1 MFTTSLKRI
10 IRSGI
15 QNFRRAG
22 TVSVASVC
30 VVTVTLSVITSLILF
45 QSILQSS
52 LNDLKNRVDISIYM
66 TTDADEANILSLKD
80 KISQLPEVSTVE
92 YVSRDQA
99 LDNFKVKHS
108 NDYVT
113 LQALGELSDNPLGAI
128 LNIRAKDVSQYE
140 SISRFLSEDNPS
152 MHSYVKDIERINYAQ
167 NKVVIERLTSM
178 INGARSLGFA
188 ITLILSII
196 SVIITFNTIRLAIF
210 ISREEIGVMRLVG
223 AENKYIRGPFIIEG
237 ILYGIISSLLTLI
250 IFIPLSIWIGNNLND
265 WLGVNLFH
273 YYLANMFQIFCII
286 LLSGLIICVL
296 SSILAVRKYLNK

>member
-223 AENKYIRGPFIIEG
+223 AENKYIRGPFIVEG